1 MNYNRRSTRPDSLF
15 YREQRKLRPHLRG
28 RSLNPIVIFV
38 GAVLLGLLM
47 LWIFH
52 KSG

>member
-28 RSLNPIVIFV
+28 RGMNPIIVLV
-38 GAVLLGLLM
+38 AVVLLGLLV

-52 KSG
+52 R